1 MHYKPLL
8 SILIMLVLA
17 TMACGIT
24 IDIPVDRIEVGPTQ
38 RKDIFVEQPD
48 ALEAEVILEFG
59 AGELD
64 LSPGAEDALIIGE
77 ATYNLDELEP
87 VVEVDGERVRI
98 STGDRDFSGIPKIG
112 ENLENRW
119 NLELGELPI
128 KLEIQAGGYQGDFE
142 LGGLALES
150 LDVSDGAADVQLK
163 FSKPN
168 PVEMDSFKY
177 TTGASNLRL
186 TGLANAN
193 FSSMVFRSGAGD
205 YRLDFSGDLRRDA
218 VVNIESGLSRI
229 VIRVPRDTN
238 AVIYYQGGLASVL
251 NRGAWQQ
258 SGSEYTV
265 DGIGPKLIINIDLG
279 AGSLELETE

>member
-150 LDVSDGAADVQLK
+150 LDISDGAADVQLK

-218 VVNIESGLSRI
+218 IVNIESGLSRI